1 MKINGNISD
10 DNGKS
15 DGASVQLMRDGV
27 GTNLGAAS
35 NQDGYFEIENDNINE
50 DDIFEVRFLGLK
62 TQSFKASELQNIE
75 IFLVEDVE
83 NLDEVILTANIGK
96 KPKSSL
102 SKKSDE
108 KWYTSPAFLLSA
120 ITLATTGAII
130 FIIKKTK

>member
-102 SKKSDE
+102 AKNSDE

-120 ITLATTGAII
+120 MALATTGAII